1 MTEQGIV
8 KWYSLAKGYGF
19 IRREADEDSGDAG
32 ADVFFHHSEAP
43 DPPPAEG
50 EHVRF
55 ELVDGPKGLKA
66 RNVRRL
72 SDAEPR
78 PRQDAEPD
86 AVRE

>member
-19 IRREADEDSGDAG
+19 ILREAAGSSQETPG
-32 ADVFFHHSEAP
+32 ADVFLHHTEAP

-50 EHVRF
+50 ERVSF
-55 ELVDGPKGLKA
+55 ELVDGPKGFAA

-72 SDAEPR
+72 SDAEP
-78 PRQDAEPD
+78 AASSE
-86 AVRE
+86 

>member
-19 IRREADEDSGDAG
+19 IRRETDGSGETEG
-32 ADVFFHHSEAP
+32 ADVFIHYSEAP

-50 EHVRF
+50 ERVVF
-55 ELVDGPKGLKA
+55 ELVDGAKGPAA

-72 SDAEPR
+72 SDAEP
-78 PRQDAEPD
+78 
-86 AVRE
+86 AVRRE